1 MKKLI
6 EYFKSIPFL
15 SNNSKTYLTKVQYS
29 FEQRNYIRNQQVY
42 FEGDPSDYVFLVKN
56 GEFEITKRITYKLK
70 NSDKNKSDCLKL
82 LKGNK
87 SKSGLSSKETMKPQI
102 ETFRVAIVCD
112 GQLIGE
118 EDVIKEY
125 EDENRIYSTSVKC
138 ISKTA
143 NVFCIKYD
151 EFLRKFKNNR
161 ESWRVI
167 CKNASEKESQMMER
181 YKTIINQLKD
191 ISKKKPT

>member
-42 FEGDPSDYVFLVKN
+42 FEGEPSDYVYLVKD
-56 GEFEITKRITYKLK
+56 GEFEVTKRITYKM
-70 NSDKNKSDCLKL
+70 KNKEKNRHECMKL

-87 SKSGLSSKETMKPQI
+87 PKSALSMKDILKPQI
-102 ETFRVAIVCD
+102 ETFRVAIVGD

-125 EDENRIYSTSVKC
+125 EDEKRIYTTSVKC

-143 NVFCIKYD
+143 YVFCIKYD

-161 ESWRVI
+161 ESWRII
-167 CKNASEKESQMMER
+167 CKNACEKEEQM
-181 YKTIINQLKD
+181 L
-191 ISKKKPT
+191 